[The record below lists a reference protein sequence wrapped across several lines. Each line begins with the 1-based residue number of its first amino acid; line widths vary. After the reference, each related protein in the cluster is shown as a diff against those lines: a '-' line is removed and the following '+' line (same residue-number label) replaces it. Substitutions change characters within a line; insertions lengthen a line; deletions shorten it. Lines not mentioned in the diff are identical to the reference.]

1 MKTSI
6 LHGVKSALVLILALT
21 AVGGAQAATR
31 TLSFATPDSPAG
43 TKVQKVW
50 EWWADRVNQ
59 QTDGT
64 LKIKFYYMGSLVKLK
79 DTEQA
84 VSTGIA
90 DMGFMSP
97 AYTPDA
103 LPLWYLENTHNG
115 PSDQYVVAKAFH
127 NVRERYQPLRDEEKR
142 NNLKYIMNVSNG
154 AQVYLSTT
162 RPYFTPSDFK
172 GDKVRMPGS
181 TAKVAQL
188 AGWDVTPVSLYF
200 AQIYSAM
207 SRGTI
212 DGTTTYIPLIAS
224 FKQNEVGKYVVEPKL
239 GQNSNV
245 VMMNRHTWDSLTDSQ
260 KKVINGLEDEL
271 LVRTSHAS
279 MLEEAHQR
287 EALQNDPKYPL
298 IFKTI
303 TEAQR
308 EQWTTGM
315 ALGDKEMVKK
325 MSRWDKHAGELFE
338 LYKAEIGKVAKDVAE
353 NGYPWEQH

>member
-1 MKTSI
+1 MKNSTLHGMKT
-6 LHGVKSALVLILALT
+6 VLFLMLALT
-21 AVGGAQAATR
+21 MASGAQAATR
-31 TLSFATPDSPAG
+31 TLSFATPDSPSG
-43 TKVQKVW
+43 TRIQKVW
-50 EWWADRVNQ
+50 EWWAEQINQ
-59 QTDGT
+59 QTHGT

-79 DTEQA
+79 DAEQA

-90 DMGFMSP
+90 DIGFMSP

-115 PSDQYVVAKAFH
+115 PSNQYVVAKAFH
-127 NVRERYQPLRDEEKR
+127 DVRERYQPLREEEKH

-154 AQVYLSTT
+154 SQVFLSTT
-162 RPYFTPSDFK
+162 RPYLTPGDFK

-245 VMMNRHTWDSLTDSQ
+245 VMMNRNTWNSLTEDQ
-260 KKVINGLEDEL
+260 RKVIDGLEDEL
-271 LVRTSHAS
+271 LVRTAHAS
-279 MLEEAHQR
+279 MQEEAHQR

-298 IFKTI
+298 VFKTLS
-303 TEAQR
+303 EAQR
-308 EQWTTGM
+308 QQWAKGM

-338 LYKAEIGKVAKDVAE
+338 LYRTEIDKVAKDVAE
-353 NGYPWEQH
+353 NGYPWERK